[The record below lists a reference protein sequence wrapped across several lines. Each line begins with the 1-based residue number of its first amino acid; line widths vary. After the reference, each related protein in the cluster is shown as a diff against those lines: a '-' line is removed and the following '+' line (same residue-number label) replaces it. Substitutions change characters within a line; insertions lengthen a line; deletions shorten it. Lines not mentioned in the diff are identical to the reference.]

1 MSRRKDLHDWVKLAK
16 SPTQIERIE
25 AFFSGHGYELHRH
38 DTYAIGRT
46 LSGVQSFNYCGGMRH
61 SLPGGTMVLHPDET
75 HDGEAGTEDGFQY
88 RMIYIEPALIQ
99 KILGGKPLPFI
110 PGGLSGDTRL
120 FTATQPCSEP
130 LKIPSSR
137 LKRMMRFMTW
147 RKLLL
152 LWGGNV
158 TNGGCLTI
166 RRLKKQENISIPPLI
181 KILP

>member
-25 AFFSGHGYELHRH
+25 AFFGGHGYELHRH

-120 FTATQPCSEP
+120 FTATQP
-130 LKIPSSR
+130 
-137 LKRMMRFMTW
+137 
-147 RKLLL
+147 LLRTIEDPIESL
-152 LWGGNV
+152 EEDDALYDLAQTLAIVGGA
-158 TNGGCLTI
+158 T
-166 RRLKKQENISIPPLI
+166 
-181 KILP
+181 LPTAGV